1 VDHPGVAG
9 PKTGTAPA
17 LVKQGRARDSEL
29 MILTP
34 VSRYYYID
42 YNRPGRRSKFY
53 YGPPNLR
60 CTVLLQDRRI
70 VVNCLR
76 LRVRLIAA
84 QHGQGASRCLSDR
97 PSRTWRARP
106 GR

>member
-1 VDHPGVAG
+1 MDHPGVAG

-53 YGPPNLR
+53 LPTCAVLCFCR
-60 CTVLLQDRRI
+60 TVAL
-70 VVNCLR
+70 
-76 LRVRLIAA
+76 
-84 QHGQGASRCLSDR
+84 
-97 PSRTWRARP
+97 W
-106 GR
+106 